1 MRDIILKKLQQ
12 LSDAPALKKIYFGVL
27 GQPPPPGA
35 AFQSIVRFDI
45 IISGEKKVTLPLKNG
60 PTEVCLNAGDAH
72 YNIPNSWELQTW
84 NSCHEMLC
92 IVPRIDYLR
101 VSYYRVEDDAAH
113 TLVTQYYHTG
123 RPYSDIFRNTL
134 EAMNCCARQDHHTV
148 IEPLGTAII
157 RLAREECLLR
167 TPPGEGKAIHTFRKI
182 RSWVENSIREDLD
195 RNRAARVF
203 GVSPSY
209 VSQLFRK
216 TCGMNFHEYVTACRL
231 NFARELLCNT
241 ELTVYQIADQCGFR
255 NYVHFVRRFREKT
268 GIPPGKYREAYLAE
282 LHAGDYAAATA
293 VWR

>member
-1 MRDIILKKLQQ
+1 MRAFMLEQ
-12 LSDAPALKKIYFGVL
+12 LRRMAEDVPLRAIHFGVT
-27 GQPPPPGA
+27 GIAAPPNA
-35 AFQSIVRFDI
+35 SFCQTTRFDMI
-45 IISGEKKVTLPLKNG
+45 IAGGKTVMLPLCG
-60 PTEVCLNAGDAH
+60 GARQLFLTAGDAH
-72 YNIPNSWELQTW
+72 YSTANSWELQTW
-84 NSCHEMLC
+84 DTPHEMLC